1 MTPPDVAVTE
11 LADPLAE
18 AAPTMELLL
27 RELDR
32 RWPREAERLH
42 QISRY
47 ALLPAGKL
55 LRPLLLME
63 SAEAVGGGGP
73 AVVPA
78 ALSVE
83 YLHVGSLVHD
93 DVIDGDTMRRGRPS
107 VAARYG
113 TTDAIVTGDALMLG
127 MFGVLTD
134 GAEDAGPLGEGAGP
148 LGEGAGPFTEAA
160 GPFTGDAGGLP
171 PGRVLGAVRVFARAG
186 VDLCR
191 GQAMESELRGDLGC
205 GLDRY
210 LTMSS
215 LKTGALFRAACRGG
229 AILGGGSPAQQHA
242 LTSYAEHLGLAFQ
255 MHDDLLPYT
264 SDSRTTGKSALS
276 DIAAARPTFPVL
288 LCHAMADAPARARL
302 EAALG
307 GVLPAADALRT
318 VHELLETTGALTAAR
333 DRATAQADRAKSCLE
348 PLPRSRATAVLA
360 AVADLSVSRD
370 R

>member
-11 LADPLAE
+11 VADPLAE

-42 QISRY
+42 RISRY

-63 SAEAVGGGGP
+63 AAEAVGGGGP

-93 DVIDGDTMRRGRPS
+93 DVIDGDAMRRGRPS
-107 VAARYG
+107 VAARHG
-113 TTDAIVTGDALMLG
+113 TADAIVTGDALMLG
-127 MFGVLTD
+127 TFGVLTD
-134 GAEDAGPLGEGAGP
+134 GTDE
-148 LGEGAGPFTEAA
+148 
-160 GPFTGDAGGLP
+160 AGGLP
-171 PGRVLGAVRVFARAG
+171 PGRVLDAVRVFAQAG

-191 GQAMESELRGDLGC
+191 GQAMEAELRGDLGC

-210 LTMSS
+210 VTMTA

-229 AILGGGSPAQQHA
+229 AILGGGSPAQRHA
-242 LTSYAEHLGLAFQ
+242 LTAYAEHLGSAFQ

-288 LCHAMADAPARARL
+288 LCHAMAGAPARARL

-307 GVLPAADALRT
+307 GALPAADALRT
-318 VHELLETTGALTAAR
+318 VHELLETTGALDAAR
-333 DRATAQADRAKSCLE
+333 DRATAQADLAKSCLAE
-348 PLPRSRATAVLA
+348 LPRSRATAVLA

>member
-1 MTPPDVAVTE
+1 MTPPDVAVTDV
-11 LADPLAE
+11 ADPLAE
-18 AAPTMELLL
+18 AAPTVELLL

-32 RWPREAERLH
+32 RWPPEAERLH

-63 SAEAVGGGGP
+63 SAEAVGGGGS

-93 DVIDGDTMRRGRPS
+93 DVIDGDAMRRGRPS
-107 VAARYG
+107 VVARYG
-113 TTDAIVTGDALMLG
+113 TADAIVTGDALMLG

-134 GAEDAGPLGEGAGP
+134 GAE
-148 LGEGAGPFTEAA
+148 EAR
-160 GPFTGDAGGLP
+160 GLP

-191 GQAMESELRGDLGC
+191 GQAMEGELRGDLGC

-229 AILGGGSPAQQHA
+229 AILGGGTPAQQHA
-242 LTSYAEHLGLAFQ
+242 LTAYAEHLGLAFQ

-264 SDSRTTGKSALS
+264 SDPRTTGKSALS

-288 LCHAMADAPARARL
+288 LCHAMAGAPGRARL

-307 GVLPAADALRT
+307 GALPAADALRT
-318 VHELLETTGALTAAR
+318 VHELLETTGALDAAR
-333 DRATAQADRAKSCLE
+333 DQATAQADRAKSCLAE
-348 PLPRSRATAVLA
+348 LPRSRATAVLA

>member
-1 MTPPDVAVTE
+1 MTPPDVAVTDV
-11 LADPLAE
+11 ADPLAE

-32 RWPREAERLH
+32 RWPPEAERLH

-93 DVIDGDTMRRGRPS
+93 DVIDDDAMRRGRPS
-107 VAARYG
+107 VVARYG
-113 TTDAIVTGDALMLG
+113 TADAIVTGDALMLG

-134 GAEDAGPLGEGAGP
+134 GAEE
-148 LGEGAGPFTEAA
+148 
-160 GPFTGDAGGLP
+160 AGGLP

-191 GQAMESELRGDLGC
+191 GQAMEGELRGDLGC

-229 AILGGGSPAQQHA
+229 AILGGGTPAQQHA
-242 LTSYAEHLGLAFQ
+242 LTAYAEHLGLAFQ

-264 SDSRTTGKSALS
+264 SDPRTTGKSALS
-276 DIAAARPTFPVL
+276 DIVAARPTFPVL
-288 LCHAMADAPARARL
+288 LCHAMAGAPGRARL

-307 GVLPAADALRT
+307 GALPAADALRT
-318 VHELLETTGALTAAR
+318 VHELLETTGALDAAR
-333 DRATAQADRAKSCLE
+333 DQATAQADRAKSCLAE
-348 PLPRSRATAVLA
+348 LPRSRATAVLA

>member
-11 LADPLAE
+11 VADPLAE

-32 RWPREAERLH
+32 RWPPEAERLH

-134 GAEDAGPLGEGAGP
+134 GAEDTGPL
-148 LGEGAGPFTEAA
+148 TE
-160 GPFTGDAGGLP
+160 DVGGLP

-191 GQAMESELRGDLGC
+191 GQAMEGELRGDLGC

-210 LTMSS
+210 LTMSA

-288 LCHAMADAPARARL
+288 LCHAMAGAPARARL

-307 GVLPAADALRT
+307 GALPPADALRT

-348 PLPRSRATAVLA
+348 LLPCTRATAVLA

>member
-1 MTPPDVAVTE
+1 MTPPDVAVTD

-32 RWPREAERLH
+32 RWPPEAERLH

-127 MFGVLTD
+127 MFGVLTE
-134 GAEDAGPLGEGAGP
+134 GAEDSGPL
-148 LGEGAGPFTEAA
+148 T
-160 GPFTGDAGGLP
+160 DDVGGLP

-191 GQAMESELRGDLGC
+191 GQAMEGELRGDLGC

-210 LTMSS
+210 LTMSA

-242 LTSYAEHLGLAFQ
+242 LTAYAEHLGLAFQ

-288 LCHAMADAPARARL
+288 LCHAMAGAPARARL

-307 GVLPAADALRT
+307 GALPAADALRT

-333 DRATAQADRAKSCLE
+333 DRATAQADRATTCLE
-348 PLPRSRATAVLA
+348 QLPRSRATAVLA

>member
-1 MTPPDVAVTE
+1 MTPPDVAVTDV
-11 LADPLAE
+11 ADPLAE

-32 RWPREAERLH
+32 RWPPEAERLH

-93 DVIDGDTMRRGRPS
+93 DVIDGDSMRRGRPS
-107 VAARYG
+107 VVARYG
-113 TTDAIVTGDALMLG
+113 TADAIVTGDALMLG

-134 GAEDAGPLGEGAGP
+134 GAEE
-148 LGEGAGPFTEAA
+148 
-160 GPFTGDAGGLP
+160 AGGLP

-191 GQAMESELRGDLGC
+191 GQAMEGELRGDLGC

-229 AILGGGSPAQQHA
+229 AILGGGTPAQQHA
-242 LTSYAEHLGLAFQ
+242 LTAYAEHLGLAFQ

-264 SDSRTTGKSALS
+264 SDPRTTGKSALS

-288 LCHAMADAPARARL
+288 LCHAMAGAPGRARL

-307 GVLPAADALRT
+307 GALPAADALRT
-318 VHELLETTGALTAAR
+318 VHELLETTGALDAAR
-333 DRATAQADRAKSCLE
+333 DQATAQADRAKSCLAE
-348 PLPRSRATAVLA
+348 LPRSRATAVLA

>member
-11 LADPLAE
+11 VADPLAE

-32 RWPREAERLH
+32 RWPRGAERLH

-107 VAARYG
+107 VVARYG

-134 GAEDAGPLGEGAGP
+134 GAEDSGPL
-148 LGEGAGPFTEAA
+148 TE
-160 GPFTGDAGGLP
+160 DVGGLP
-171 PGRVLGAVRVFARAG
+171 PDRVLGAVRVFARAG

-191 GQAMESELRGDLGC
+191 GQAMEGELRGDLGC

-210 LTMSS
+210 LAMSA

-229 AILGGGSPAQQHA
+229 AILGGGSPAHQQA

-288 LCHAMADAPARARL
+288 LCHAMAGAPARARL

-307 GVLPAADALRT
+307 GALPAADALRT

-348 PLPRSRATAVLA
+348 RLPRSRATAVLA

>member
-11 LADPLAE
+11 VADPLAE

-32 RWPREAERLH
+32 RWPTEAERLH

-73 AVVPA
+73 GVVPA

-93 DVIDGDTMRRGRPS
+93 DVIDGDAMRRGRPS
-107 VAARYG
+107 VVARYG
-113 TTDAIVTGDALMLG
+113 TADAIVTGDALMLG

-134 GAEDAGPLGEGAGP
+134 GAEE
-148 LGEGAGPFTEAA
+148 T
-160 GPFTGDAGGLP
+160 GGLP

-191 GQAMESELRGDLGC
+191 GQAMEGELRGDLGC

-229 AILGGGSPAQQHA
+229 AILAGGTPAQQHA
-242 LTSYAEHLGLAFQ
+242 LTAYAEHLGLAFQ

-264 SDSRTTGKSALS
+264 SDPRTTGKSALS

-288 LCHAMADAPARARL
+288 LCHAMAGATGRARL

-307 GVLPAADALRT
+307 GALPAADALRT
-318 VHELLETTGALTAAR
+318 VRELLETTGALDAAR
-333 DRATAQADRAKSCLE
+333 DQATAQADRATSCLAE
-348 PLPRSRATAVLA
+348 LPRSRATAVLA

>member
-1 MTPPDVAVTE
+1 MTPPDVAVTDV
-11 LADPLAE
+11 ADPLAE

-32 RWPREAERLH
+32 RWPPEAERLH

-93 DVIDGDTMRRGRPS
+93 DVIDGDAMRRGRPS
-107 VAARYG
+107 VVARYG
-113 TTDAIVTGDALMLG
+113 TADAIVTGDALMLG

-134 GAEDAGPLGEGAGP
+134 GAEE
-148 LGEGAGPFTEAA
+148 
-160 GPFTGDAGGLP
+160 AGGLP

-191 GQAMESELRGDLGC
+191 GQAMEGELRGDLGC

-229 AILGGGSPAQQHA
+229 AILGGGTPAQQHA
-242 LTSYAEHLGLAFQ
+242 LTAYAEHLGLAFQ

-264 SDSRTTGKSALS
+264 SDPRTTGKSALS

-288 LCHAMADAPARARL
+288 LCHAMAGARGRARL

-307 GVLPAADALRT
+307 GALPAADALRT
-318 VHELLETTGALTAAR
+318 VHELLETTGALDAAR
-333 DRATAQADRAKSCLE
+333 DQATAQADRATSCLAE
-348 PLPRSRATAVLA
+348 LPRSRATAVLA

>member
-1 MTPPDVAVTE
+1 MTLPDVALTE
-11 LADPLAE
+11 VADPLAE

-127 MFGVLTD
+127 VFGVLTD
-134 GAEDAGPLGEGAGP
+134 GAEDAGPLTGDSAGP
-148 LGEGAGPFTEAA
+148 
-160 GPFTGDAGGLP
+160 P
-171 PGRVLGAVRVFARAG
+171 PDRVLQAVRVFARAG

-191 GQAMESELRGDLGC
+191 GQAMEGELRGDLGC

-210 LTMSS
+210 LTMIA

-264 SDSRTTGKSALS
+264 SDSRTAGKSALS

-288 LCHAMADAPARARL
+288 LCHAMAGAPARARL

-307 GVLPAADALRT
+307 GALPAADALGT

-348 PLPRSRATAVLA
+348 RLPRSRATAVLA

>member
-1 MTPPDVAVTE
+1 MTPPDVAVTDV
-11 LADPLAE
+11 ADPLAE

-32 RWPREAERLH
+32 RWPPEAERLH

-93 DVIDGDTMRRGRPS
+93 DVIDGDAMRRGRPS
-107 VAARYG
+107 VVARYG
-113 TTDAIVTGDALMLG
+113 TADAIVTGDALMLG

-134 GAEDAGPLGEGAGP
+134 GAEE
-148 LGEGAGPFTEAA
+148 
-160 GPFTGDAGGLP
+160 AGGLP

-191 GQAMESELRGDLGC
+191 GQAMEGELRGDLGC

-229 AILGGGSPAQQHA
+229 AILGGGTPAQQHA
-242 LTSYAEHLGLAFQ
+242 LTAYAEHLGLAFQ

-264 SDSRTTGKSALS
+264 SDPRTTGKSALS

-288 LCHAMADAPARARL
+288 LCHAMAGAPGRARL

-307 GVLPAADALRT
+307 GALPAADALRT
-318 VHELLETTGALTAAR
+318 VHELLETTGALDAAR
-333 DRATAQADRAKSCLE
+333 DQATAQADRAKSCLAE
-348 PLPRSRATAVLA
+348 LPRSRATAVLA

>member
-1 MTPPDVAVTE
+1 MTPPDVAVTDV
-11 LADPLAE
+11 ADPLAE
-18 AAPTMELLL
+18 AAPTIELLL

-32 RWPREAERLH
+32 RWPPEAERLH

-93 DVIDGDTMRRGRPS
+93 DVIDGDAMRRGRPS
-107 VAARYG
+107 VVARYG
-113 TTDAIVTGDALMLG
+113 TADAIVTGDALMLG

-134 GAEDAGPLGEGAGP
+134 GAEE
-148 LGEGAGPFTEAA
+148 
-160 GPFTGDAGGLP
+160 AGGLP

-191 GQAMESELRGDLGC
+191 GQAMEGELRGDLGC

-229 AILGGGSPAQQHA
+229 AILGGGTPAQQRA
-242 LTSYAEHLGLAFQ
+242 LTAYAEHLGLAFQ

-264 SDSRTTGKSALS
+264 SDPRTTGKSALS

-288 LCHAMADAPARARL
+288 LCHAMAGAPGRARL

-307 GVLPAADALRT
+307 G
-318 VHELLETTGALTAAR
+318 
-333 DRATAQADRAKSCLE
+333 
-348 PLPRSRATAVLA
+348 
-360 AVADLSVSRD
+360 
-370 R
+370 

>member
-1 MTPPDVAVTE
+1 MTPPDVAVTDV
-11 LADPLAE
+11 ADPLAE
-18 AAPTMELLL
+18 AAPTVELLL

-32 RWPREAERLH
+32 RWPPEAERLH

-93 DVIDGDTMRRGRPS
+93 DVIDGDAMRRGRPS
-107 VAARYG
+107 VVARYG
-113 TTDAIVTGDALMLG
+113 TADAIVTGDALMLG

-134 GAEDAGPLGEGAGP
+134 GAEE
-148 LGEGAGPFTEAA
+148 
-160 GPFTGDAGGLP
+160 AGGLP

-191 GQAMESELRGDLGC
+191 GQAMEGELRADLGC

-229 AILGGGSPAQQHA
+229 AILGGGTPAQQHA
-242 LTSYAEHLGLAFQ
+242 LTAYAEHLGLAFQ

-264 SDSRTTGKSALS
+264 SDPRTTGKSALS

-288 LCHAMADAPARARL
+288 LCHAMAGAPGRARL

-307 GVLPAADALRT
+307 GALPAADALRT
-318 VHELLETTGALTAAR
+318 VHELLETTGALDAAR
-333 DRATAQADRAKSCLE
+333 DQATAQADRAKSCLAE
-348 PLPRSRATAVLA
+348 LPRARATAVLA

>member
-11 LADPLAE
+11 VADPLAE

-32 RWPREAERLH
+32 RWPPGAERLH

-107 VAARYG
+107 VVARYG

-134 GAEDAGPLGEGAGP
+134 GAEDSGPL
-148 LGEGAGPFTEAA
+148 TE
-160 GPFTGDAGGLP
+160 DIGGLP

-191 GQAMESELRGDLGC
+191 GQAMEGELRGDLGC

-210 LTMSS
+210 LTMSA

-229 AILGGGSPAQQHA
+229 AILGGGSPAQQQA
-242 LTSYAEHLGLAFQ
+242 LTSYADHLGLAFQ

-288 LCHAMADAPARARL
+288 LCHAMAGAPARARL

-307 GVLPAADALRT
+307 GALPAADALRT

-348 PLPRSRATAVLA
+348 QLPRSRATAVLA

>member
-11 LADPLAE
+11 VADPLAE

-42 QISRY
+42 RISRY

-63 SAEAVGGGGP
+63 AAEAVGGGGP

-93 DVIDGDTMRRGRPS
+93 DVIDGDAMRRGRPS
-107 VAARYG
+107 VAARHG
-113 TTDAIVTGDALMLG
+113 TADAIVTGDALMLG
-127 MFGVLTD
+127 TFGVLTD
-134 GAEDAGPLGEGAGP
+134 GTDEV
-148 LGEGAGPFTEAA
+148 
-160 GPFTGDAGGLP
+160 GGLP
-171 PGRVLGAVRVFARAG
+171 PGRVLDAVRVFAQAG

-191 GQAMESELRGDLGC
+191 GQAMEAELRGDLGC

-210 LTMSS
+210 VTMTA

-229 AILGGGSPAQQHA
+229 AILGGGSPAQRHA
-242 LTSYAEHLGLAFQ
+242 LTAYAEHLGSAFQ

-288 LCHAMADAPARARL
+288 LCHAMAGAPARARL

-307 GVLPAADALRT
+307 GALSAADALRT
-318 VHELLETTGALTAAR
+318 VHELLETTGALDAAR
-333 DRATAQADRAKSCLE
+333 DRATAQADLAKSCLAE
-348 PLPRSRATAVLA
+348 LPRSRATAVLA

>member
-11 LADPLAE
+11 VADPLAG

-134 GAEDAGPLGEGAGP
+134 GAEDAG
-148 LGEGAGPFTEAA
+148 
-160 GPFTGDAGGLP
+160 GLP

-191 GQAMESELRGDLGC
+191 GQAMEGELRGDLGC

-210 LTMSS
+210 LTMSA

-288 LCHAMADAPARARL
+288 LCHAMAGAPARARL

-307 GVLPAADALRT
+307 GALPAADALRT

>member
-1 MTPPDVAVTE
+1 MTLPDVAVTE
-11 LADPLAE
+11 VADPLAE

-32 RWPREAERLH
+32 RWPQEAERLH

-63 SAEAVGGGGP
+63 AAEAVGGGGP

-93 DVIDGDTMRRGRPS
+93 DVIDGDAMRRGRPS

-113 TTDAIVTGDALMLG
+113 TADAIVTGDALMLG
-127 MFGVLTD
+127 VFGVLADGTD
-134 GAEDAGPLGEGAGP
+134 EAGA
-148 LGEGAGPFTEAA
+148 
-160 GPFTGDAGGLP
+160 LP
-171 PGRVLGAVRVFARAG
+171 PGRVLDTVRVFARAG

-191 GQAMESELRGDLGC
+191 GQAMEAELRGDLGC

-210 LTMSS
+210 VTMTA

-229 AILGGGSPAQQHA
+229 AILGGGSPAQRHA
-242 LTSYAEHLGLAFQ
+242 LTAYAEHLGSAFQ

-288 LCHAMADAPARARL
+288 LCHAMAGAPARARL

-307 GVLPAADALRT
+307 GALPAADALRT
-318 VHELLETTGALTAAR
+318 VHELLETTGALDAAR
-333 DRATAQADRAKSCLE
+333 DRAMAQADRAKSCLAE
-348 PLPRSRATAVLA
+348 LPRSRATAVLA

>member
-1 MTPPDVAVTE
+1 MTLPDVAVTGV
-11 LADPLAE
+11 ADPLAE
-18 AAPTMELLL
+18 AAPTMALLL

-32 RWPREAERLH
+32 RWPPEAERLH

-134 GAEDAGPLGEGAGP
+134 GAEDTGPL
-148 LGEGAGPFTEAA
+148 TE
-160 GPFTGDAGGLP
+160 DVGGLP

-191 GQAMESELRGDLGC
+191 GQAMEGELRGDLGC

-210 LTMSS
+210 LTMSA

-288 LCHAMADAPARARL
+288 LCHAMAGAPARARL

-307 GVLPAADALRT
+307 GALPPADALRT
-318 VHELLETTGALTAAR
+318 VHELLETTGALTTAR
-333 DRATAQADRAKSCLE
+333 DQATAQADRAKSCLE
-348 PLPRSRATAVLA
+348 LLPRSRATAVLA

>member
-1 MTPPDVAVTE
+1 MTPPDVAVTDV
-11 LADPLAE
+11 ADPLAE

-32 RWPREAERLH
+32 RWPPEAERLH

-63 SAEAVGGGGP
+63 SAQAVGGGGP

-93 DVIDGDTMRRGRPS
+93 DVIDDDAMRRGRPS
-107 VAARYG
+107 VVARYG
-113 TTDAIVTGDALMLG
+113 TADAIVTGDALMLG

-134 GAEDAGPLGEGAGP
+134 GAEE
-148 LGEGAGPFTEAA
+148 
-160 GPFTGDAGGLP
+160 AGGLP

-191 GQAMESELRGDLGC
+191 GQAMEGELRGDLGC

-229 AILGGGSPAQQHA
+229 AILGGGTPAQQHA
-242 LTSYAEHLGLAFQ
+242 LTAYAEHLGLAFQ

-264 SDSRTTGKSALS
+264 SDPRTTGKSALS

-288 LCHAMADAPARARL
+288 LCHAMAGAPGRARL

-307 GVLPAADALRT
+307 GALPAADALRT
-318 VHELLETTGALTAAR
+318 VHELLETTGALDAAR
-333 DRATAQADRAKSCLE
+333 DQATAQADRAKSCLAE
-348 PLPRSRATAVLA
+348 LPRSRATAVLA
-360 AVADLSVSRD
+360 AVAGLSVSRD

>member
-1 MTPPDVAVTE
+1 MTPPDVAVTDV
-11 LADPLAE
+11 ADPLAE

-32 RWPREAERLH
+32 RWPPEAERLH

-83 YLHVGSLVHD
+83 YLHAGSLVHD
-93 DVIDGDTMRRGRPS
+93 DVIDGDAMRRGRPS
-107 VAARYG
+107 VVARYG
-113 TTDAIVTGDALMLG
+113 TADAIVTGDALMLG

-134 GAEDAGPLGEGAGP
+134 GAEE
-148 LGEGAGPFTEAA
+148 
-160 GPFTGDAGGLP
+160 AGGLP

-191 GQAMESELRGDLGC
+191 GQAMEGELRGDLGC

-229 AILGGGSPAQQHA
+229 AILGGGTPAQQHA
-242 LTSYAEHLGLAFQ
+242 LTAYAEHLGLAFQ

-264 SDSRTTGKSALS
+264 SDPRTTGKSALS

-288 LCHAMADAPARARL
+288 LCHAMAGAPGRARL

-307 GVLPAADALRT
+307 GALPAADALRT
-318 VHELLETTGALTAAR
+318 VHELLETTGALDAAR
-333 DRATAQADRAKSCLE
+333 DQATAQADRAKSCLAE
-348 PLPRSRATAVLA
+348 LPRSRATAVLA

>member
-32 RWPREAERLH
+32 RWPRGAERLH

-134 GAEDAGPLGEGAGP
+134 GAEDAGPLGEAPGP
-148 LGEGAGPFTEAA
+148 LTE
-160 GPFTGDAGGLP
+160 DAGGLP

-191 GQAMESELRGDLGC
+191 GQAMEGELRGDLGC

-210 LTMSS
+210 LTMSA

-229 AILGGGSPAQQHA
+229 AILGGGSPAQRQA
-242 LTSYAEHLGLAFQ
+242 LTAYAEHLGLAFQ

-264 SDSRTTGKSALS
+264 SDTRTTGKSALS

-307 GVLPAADALRT
+307 GALPAADALRT

-333 DRATAQADRAKSCLE
+333 DRATAEADRAKSCLE

>member
-11 LADPLAE
+11 VADPLAE

-134 GAEDAGPLGEGAGP
+134 GAEDAG
-148 LGEGAGPFTEAA
+148 
-160 GPFTGDAGGLP
+160 GLP

-191 GQAMESELRGDLGC
+191 GQAMEGELRGDLGC

-210 LTMSS
+210 LTMSA

-288 LCHAMADAPARARL
+288 LCHAMAGAPARARL

-307 GVLPAADALRT
+307 GALPAADALRT

-333 DRATAQADRAKSCLE
+333 DRATAQADRAKSCLD
-348 PLPRSRATAVLA
+348 PLPRSRATAALA
-360 AVADLSVSRD
+360 AV
-370 R
+370 

>member
-1 MTPPDVAVTE
+1 MTPPDVAVPE

-32 RWPREAERLH
+32 RWPPEAERLH

-134 GAEDAGPLGEGAGP
+134 GAEDSGPL
-148 LGEGAGPFTEAA
+148 T
-160 GPFTGDAGGLP
+160 DDIGGLP

-191 GQAMESELRGDLGC
+191 GQAMEGELRGDLGC

-210 LTMSS
+210 LTMSA

-229 AILGGGSPAQQHA
+229 AILGGGSPAQQYA
-242 LTSYAEHLGLAFQ
+242 LTAYAEHLGLAFQ

-288 LCHAMADAPARARL
+288 LCHAMAGAPARARL

-307 GVLPAADALRT
+307 GALPAADALRT
-318 VHELLETTGALTAAR
+318 VHELLETTGALTVAR
-333 DRATAQADRAKSCLE
+333 DRATAQADRAKTCLE
-348 PLPRSRATAVLA
+348 QLPRSRATAVLA

>member
-1 MTPPDVAVTE
+1 MTLPDVAVTE
-11 LADPLAE
+11 VADPLAE

-127 MFGVLTD
+127 VFGVLAD
-134 GAEDAGPLGEGAGP
+134 GAEDAGPL
-148 LGEGAGPFTEAA
+148 TDD
-160 GPFTGDAGGLP
+160 DAGLP

-191 GQAMESELRGDLGC
+191 GQAMEGELRGDLGC

-210 LTMSS
+210 LTMSA

-242 LTSYAEHLGLAFQ
+242 LTSYAKHLGLAFQ

-288 LCHAMADAPARARL
+288 LCHAMAGAPARARL

-307 GVLPAADALRT
+307 GALPAADALRT

-348 PLPRSRATAVLA
+348 LLPRSRATAVLA

>member
-11 LADPLAE
+11 VADPLAE

-42 QISRY
+42 RISRY

-63 SAEAVGGGGP
+63 AAEAVGGGGP

-93 DVIDGDTMRRGRPS
+93 DVIDGDAMRRGRPS

-113 TTDAIVTGDALMLG
+113 TADAIVTGDALMLG
-127 MFGVLTD
+127 TFGVLTD
-134 GAEDAGPLGEGAGP
+134 GTDE
-148 LGEGAGPFTEAA
+148 
-160 GPFTGDAGGLP
+160 AGGLP
-171 PGRVLGAVRVFARAG
+171 PGRVLDAVRVFAQAG

-191 GQAMESELRGDLGC
+191 GQAMEAELRGDLGC

-210 LTMSS
+210 VTMTA

-229 AILGGGSPAQQHA
+229 AILGGGSPAQRHA
-242 LTSYAEHLGLAFQ
+242 LTAYAEHLGSAFQ

-288 LCHAMADAPARARL
+288 LCHAMAGAPARARL

-307 GVLPAADALRT
+307 GALPAADALRT
-318 VHELLETTGALTAAR
+318 VHELLETTGALDAAR
-333 DRATAQADRAKSCLE
+333 DRAMAQADLAKSCLAE
-348 PLPRSRATAVLA
+348 LPRSRATAVLA

>member
-1 MTPPDVAVTE
+1 MTPPDVAVTDV
-11 LADPLAE
+11 ADPPAE

-32 RWPREAERLH
+32 RWPPEAERLH

-93 DVIDGDTMRRGRPS
+93 DVIDGDAMRRGRPS
-107 VAARYG
+107 VVARYG
-113 TTDAIVTGDALMLG
+113 TADAIVTGDALMLG

-134 GAEDAGPLGEGAGP
+134 GAEE
-148 LGEGAGPFTEAA
+148 
-160 GPFTGDAGGLP
+160 AGGLP

-191 GQAMESELRGDLGC
+191 GQAMEGELRGDLGC

-229 AILGGGSPAQQHA
+229 AILGGGTPAQQHA
-242 LTSYAEHLGLAFQ
+242 LTAYAEHLGLAFQ

-264 SDSRTTGKSALS
+264 SDPRTTGKSALS

-288 LCHAMADAPARARL
+288 LCHAMAGAPGRARL

-307 GVLPAADALRT
+307 GALPAGDALRT
-318 VHELLETTGALTAAR
+318 VHELLEATGALDAAR
-333 DRATAQADRAKSCLE
+333 DQATAQADRAKSCLAE
-348 PLPRSRATAVLA
+348 LSRSRATAVLA

>member
-11 LADPLAE
+11 VADPLAE

-134 GAEDAGPLGEGAGP
+134 GAEDAGLLSEDAGP
-148 LGEGAGPFTEAA
+148 LTE
-160 GPFTGDAGGLP
+160 DVGGLP

-191 GQAMESELRGDLGC
+191 GQAMEGELRGDLGC

-210 LTMSS
+210 LTMSA

-288 LCHAMADAPARARL
+288 LCHAMAGAPARARL

-307 GVLPAADALRT
+307 GALPAADALGT

>member
-11 LADPLAE
+11 VADPLAE

-32 RWPREAERLH
+32 RWPRGAERLH

-107 VAARYG
+107 VVARYG

-134 GAEDAGPLGEGAGP
+134 GAEDSGPL
-148 LGEGAGPFTEAA
+148 TE
-160 GPFTGDAGGLP
+160 DVGGLP

-191 GQAMESELRGDLGC
+191 GQAMEGELRGDLGC

-210 LTMSS
+210 LTMSA

-229 AILGGGSPAQQHA
+229 AILGGGSPAQQQA

-288 LCHAMADAPARARL
+288 LCHAMAGAPARARL

-307 GVLPAADALRT
+307 GALPVADALRT

-348 PLPRSRATAVLA
+348 QLPRSRATAVLA

>member
-11 LADPLAE
+11 VADPLAE

-27 RELDR
+27 RELDL

-134 GAEDAGPLGEGAGP
+134 GAEE
-148 LGEGAGPFTEAA
+148 
-160 GPFTGDAGGLP
+160 AGGLP

-191 GQAMESELRGDLGC
+191 GQAMEGELRGDLGC

-210 LTMSS
+210 LTMSA

-288 LCHAMADAPARARL
+288 LCHAMAGAPARARL

-307 GVLPAADALRT
+307 GALPAADALRT

-333 DRATAQADRAKSCLE
+333 GRAAAQADRAKSCLE
-348 PLPRSRATAVLA
+348 RLPRSRATAVLA

>member
-1 MTPPDVAVTE
+1 MTLPDVAATE

-42 QISRY
+42 RISRY

-107 VAARYG
+107 VVARYG

-134 GAEDAGPLGEGAGP
+134 GAEDTGPLTEDAGGP
-148 LGEGAGPFTEAA
+148 LTDDAGGLLTD
-160 GPFTGDAGGLP
+160 DAGGLP

-191 GQAMESELRGDLGC
+191 GQAMEGELRGDLGC

-210 LTMSS
+210 LTMSA

-276 DIAAARPTFPVL
+276 DIAAARPTFPLL
-288 LCHAMADAPARARL
+288 LCHAMAGAPARARL

-307 GVLPAADALRT
+307 GALPAADALRT
-318 VHELLETTGALTAAR
+318 VRELLETTGALTAAR

>member
-1 MTPPDVAVTE
+1 MTPPDVAVTDV
-11 LADPLAE
+11 ADPLAE

-32 RWPREAERLH
+32 RWPPEAERLH

-63 SAEAVGGGGP
+63 SAQAVGGGGP

-93 DVIDGDTMRRGRPS
+93 DVIDDDAMRRGRPS
-107 VAARYG
+107 VVARYG
-113 TTDAIVTGDALMLG
+113 TADAIVTGDALMLG

-134 GAEDAGPLGEGAGP
+134 GAEE
-148 LGEGAGPFTEAA
+148 
-160 GPFTGDAGGLP
+160 AGGLP

-191 GQAMESELRGDLGC
+191 GQAMEGELRGDLGC

-229 AILGGGSPAQQHA
+229 AILGGGTPAQQHA
-242 LTSYAEHLGLAFQ
+242 LTAYAEHLGLAFQ

-264 SDSRTTGKSALS
+264 SDPRTTGKSALS

-288 LCHAMADAPARARL
+288 LCHAMAGAPGRARL

-307 GVLPAADALRT
+307 GALPAADALRT
-318 VHELLETTGALTAAR
+318 VHELLETTGALDAAR
-333 DRATAQADRAKSCLE
+333 DQATAQADRAKSCLAE
-348 PLPRSRATAVLA
+348 LPRSRATAVLA

>member
-1 MTPPDVAVTE
+1 MTPPDVAVTDV
-11 LADPLAE
+11 ADPLAE

-32 RWPREAERLH
+32 RWPPEAERLH

-93 DVIDGDTMRRGRPS
+93 DVIDDDAMRRGRPS
-107 VAARYG
+107 VVARYG
-113 TTDAIVTGDALMLG
+113 TADAIVTGDALMLG

-134 GAEDAGPLGEGAGP
+134 GAEE
-148 LGEGAGPFTEAA
+148 
-160 GPFTGDAGGLP
+160 AGGLP

-191 GQAMESELRGDLGC
+191 GQAMEGELRGDLGC

-229 AILGGGSPAQQHA
+229 AILGGGTPAQQHA
-242 LTSYAEHLGLAFQ
+242 LTAYAEHLGLAFQ

-264 SDSRTTGKSALS
+264 SDPRTTGKSALS

-288 LCHAMADAPARARL
+288 LCHAMAGAPGRARL

-307 GVLPAADALRT
+307 GALPAADALRT
-318 VHELLETTGALTAAR
+318 VHELLETTGALDAAR
-333 DRATAQADRAKSCLE
+333 DQATAQADRAKSCLAE
-348 PLPRSRATAVLA
+348 LPRSRATAVLA

>member
-1 MTPPDVAVTE
+1 MTRPDVAVTDV
-11 LADPLAE
+11 ADPLAE
-18 AAPTMELLL
+18 AAPTVELLL

-32 RWPREAERLH
+32 RWPPEAERLH

-93 DVIDGDTMRRGRPS
+93 DVIDGDAMRRGRPS
-107 VAARYG
+107 IVARYG
-113 TTDAIVTGDALMLG
+113 TADAIVTGDALMLG

-134 GAEDAGPLGEGAGP
+134 GAEE
-148 LGEGAGPFTEAA
+148 
-160 GPFTGDAGGLP
+160 AGGLP

-191 GQAMESELRGDLGC
+191 GQAMEGELRGDLGC

-229 AILGGGSPAQQHA
+229 AILGGGTPAQQHA
-242 LTSYAEHLGLAFQ
+242 LTAYAEHLGLAFQ

-264 SDSRTTGKSALS
+264 SDPGTTGKSALS

-288 LCHAMADAPARARL
+288 LCHAMAGAPGRARL
-302 EAALG
+302 AAALG
-307 GVLPAADALRT
+307 GALPAADALRT
-318 VHELLETTGALTAAR
+318 VHELLETTGALDAAR
-333 DRATAQADRAKSCLE
+333 DQATAQADRATSCLAE
-348 PLPRSRATAVLA
+348 LPRSRATAVLA

>member
-11 LADPLAE
+11 VADPLAG

-107 VAARYG
+107 VVARYG

-134 GAEDAGPLGEGAGP
+134 GAEDAG
-148 LGEGAGPFTEAA
+148 
-160 GPFTGDAGGLP
+160 GLP

-191 GQAMESELRGDLGC
+191 GQAMEGELRGDLGC

-210 LTMSS
+210 LTMSA

-288 LCHAMADAPARARL
+288 LCHAMAGAPARARL

-307 GVLPAADALRT
+307 GALPAADALRT

-333 DRATAQADRAKSCLE
+333 DRATAEADRAKSCLE

>member
-1 MTPPDVAVTE
+1 MTPPDIAVTDV
-11 LADPLAE
+11 ADPLAE

-32 RWPREAERLH
+32 RWPPEAERLH

-93 DVIDGDTMRRGRPS
+93 DVIDGDSMRRGRPS
-107 VAARYG
+107 VVARYG
-113 TTDAIVTGDALMLG
+113 TADAIVTGDALMLG

-134 GAEDAGPLGEGAGP
+134 GAEEV
-148 LGEGAGPFTEAA
+148 
-160 GPFTGDAGGLP
+160 GGLP

-191 GQAMESELRGDLGC
+191 GQAMEGELRGDLGC

-229 AILGGGSPAQQHA
+229 AILGGGTPAQQHA
-242 LTSYAEHLGLAFQ
+242 LTAYAEHLGLAFQ

-264 SDSRTTGKSALS
+264 SDPRTTGKSALS

-288 LCHAMADAPARARL
+288 LCHAMAGAPGRARL

-307 GVLPAADALRT
+307 GALPAADALRT
-318 VHELLETTGALTAAR
+318 VHELLETTGALDAAR
-333 DRATAQADRAKSCLE
+333 DQATAQADRAKSCLAE
-348 PLPRSRATAVLA
+348 LPRSRATAVLA